1 MIYDNIKNSERYEGL
16 NINFK
21 KAFEFLKR
29 SDLKDLAAGRYEID
43 SDNVFALV
51 QTYETMHLESKDYE
65 VHKKYI
71 DVQYMVKGEE
81 NMGFSQID
89 SLNVKNSYNDES
101 DAMIMD
107 GDKVLYKLREGEFF
121 IFFPEEPHMPGIMKD
136 EKREVKKIVI
146 KIKA

>member
-1 MIYDNIKNSERYEGL
+1 MIYDNIKNSERYVDI
-16 NINFK
+16 NPNFK

-29 SDLKDLAAGRYEID
+29 VDLKDLAAGRYEID
-43 SDNVFALV
+43 SDDIFALV
-51 QTYETMHLESKDYE
+51 QTYETVYLESKDYE

-71 DVQYMVKGEE
+71 DVQYMVNGEE

-101 DAMIMD
+101 DAMIME

-121 IFFPEEPHMPGIMKD
+121 IFFPEEPHMPGIIKD

-146 KIKA
+146 KIKV